1 VFHPETHQSRL
12 EKCYS
17 FEKDLRLLVS
27 TSEKVLFYLVPR
39 REFVPIYT
47 KNRQYSIAEAY
58 RHYQEDIEKDLY
70 SFRRLF

>member
-1 VFHPETHQSRL
+1 M
-12 EKCYS
+12 
-17 FEKDLRLLVS
+17 S
-27 TSEKVLFYLVPR
+27 TSEKVVFYLVPR

-47 KNRQYSIAEAY
+47 KNKQYSMAEAY